1 MVDKIKSDGGSSD
14 YYKIKLPKRILKDNE
29 DGTVTIETGDII
41 RYALSND
48 FNLGNIFKVLIRW
61 GKKEGIDYQY
71 DRNKIVY
78 FADDHVASKAPALT
92 NIVEITAQPKV
103 VVWYKN
109 EGEMPD
115 WVEPSTSIYTLLRCD
130 EGDKAQAMDA
140 APSSLSSFRWEI
152 LGSQG
157 DIMEWTYADHTT

>member
-1 MVDKIKSDGGSSD
+1 MTDKIKSDGGSSD
-14 YYKIKLPKRILKDNE
+14 YYKIKLPKRILKDNG

-61 GKKEGIDYQY
+61 GKKDGIDYQY

-78 FADDHVASKAPALT
+78 FADDHVNAKTLIHPVPEHLT
-92 NIVEITAQPKV
+92 DRLKE

-115 WVEPSTSIYTLLRCD
+115 WIEPGTRILALLRCD
-130 EGDKAQAMDA
+130 EGDYDIARASA
-140 APSSLSSFRWEI
+140 ASALSEMRWEI

-157 DIMEWTYADHTT
+157 DIMEWTYADPTT

>member
-14 YYKIKLPKRILKDNE
+14 YYKIKLPKRILKDNG
-29 DGTVTIETGDII
+29 DGTFTIETGDII

-61 GKKEGIDYQY
+61 GKKDGIDYQY

-78 FADDHVASKAPALT
+78 FTDDHVASKAPSLT

-103 VVWYKN
+103 ITWFKN
-109 EGEMPD
+109 EGKMPD
-115 WVEPSTSIYTLLRCD
+115 WISPNTRIHTRLKSGSNGRSGEAYTFSWGLSD
-130 EGDKAQAMDA
+130 N
-140 APSSLSSFRWEI
+140 SSQI
-152 LGSQG
+152 V
-157 DIMEWTYADHTT
+157 EWTYADA

>member
-14 YYKIKLPKRILKDNE
+14 YYKIKLPKRILKDNG

-61 GKKEGIDYQY
+61 GKKDGIDYQY

-78 FADDHVASKAPALT
+78 FADDHVNSKTLFHPVPEHLT
-92 NIVEITAQPKV
+92 ERLKE

-109 EGEMPD
+109 EGEMPNWISPNTHIHVIFRED
-115 WVEPSTSIYTLLRCD
+115 LNDPERYSAEAL
-130 EGDKAQAMDA
+130 G
-140 APSSLSSFRWEI
+140 APSQAGEFRWDITGE
-152 LGSQG
+152 SDV
-157 DIMEWTYADHTT
+157 DIMEWSYA